1 VRFFG
6 FELTRK
12 KDGALSAVPSYG
24 AGRGGFFGIIR
35 ESFSGAWQRNVEV
48 DCQESILAFSAVY
61 GCVSLIA
68 DDVSKLRIKLVQSMG
83 AFWQEISSPAFSPV
97 LAKPNRYQTRIQ
109 FIKEWITMK
118 LLHGNA
124 YIYLER
130 DQRQVVIAMYV
141 LDSRRV
147 KPLVSTDGS
156 VYYQVNRY
164 DLAGVADDQP
174 IVEASEIIHD
184 RMITLWHPLVG
195 VTPIYACGAA
205 ATQGSRIQANSAKFF
220 ENMSRP
226 SGQLTAPGEI
236 SEPTAERLKK
246 EFEGRFGGENVGRI
260 FVGGDGLKFEPITI
274 PANDAQLIEQL
285 RWTVED
291 VCRCFHV
298 PLHKL
303 QSGAN
308 PTFNNVSA
316 MNQDYYTQCLQIHI
330 ESIELLLDEALGL
343 PAKNYGTELDLDG
356 LLRMDPAGR
365 ALTYKDAIGAGY
377 LRPNEARA
385 KEDLPPIDGGD
396 EAWMQQ
402 QNWPIS
408 QLARRSDAALEA
420 PKPTP
425 AAATPDSAPAQLPPP
440 PAKELDAERAL
451 KALIAKFNEASIEE
465 LVDA

>member
-6 FELTRK
+6 FEVTRK
-12 KDGALSAVPSYG
+12 KAGVLSAVPSYG
-24 AGRGGFFGIIR
+24 ADRRGFMGIIS
-35 ESFSGAWQRNVEV
+35 EAFAGAWQRNVVV
-48 DCQESILAFSAVY
+48 DCQENILAFSAVY

-68 DDVSKLRIKLVQSMG
+68 DDVSKLRIKLVKSMG
-83 AFWQEISSPAFSPV
+83 DYWQEIRVPAFSPV
-97 LAKPNRYQTRIQ
+97 LTKPNRYQTRIQ

-130 DQRQVVIAMYV
+130 DGRQGVIAMYV

-147 KPLVSTDGS
+147 KPLVSEDGS
-156 VYYQVNRY
+156 VYYQLNQY
-164 DLAGVADDQP
+164 ALAGVADNQP
-174 IVEASEIIHD
+174 IVAASEIIHD
-184 RMITLWHPLVG
+184 RMITFWHPLVG

-236 SEPTAERLKK
+236 SESTAERLKR
-246 EFEGRFGGENVGRI
+246 EFENRFGGDNVGRI

-316 MNQDYYTQCLQIHI
+316 MNQDYYTQCLQTHI
-330 ESIELLLDEALGL
+330 ESVELLLDEALGL
-343 PAKNYGTELDLDG
+343 PALNYGTELDLDG

-365 ALTYKDAIGAGY
+365 ALQYKDAIGAGY
-377 LRPNEARA
+377 MRPNEARA
-385 KEDLPPIDGGD
+385 KEDLPPVRGGD
-396 EAWMQQ
+396 EVWMQQ

-408 QLARRSDAALEA
+408 QLAKRSDAALEA
-420 PKPTP
+420 PKPAP
-425 AAATPDSAPAQLPPP
+425 AASPPAADVPALPPP
-440 PAKELDAERAL
+440 KSADLTVEEVSDLIVAL
-451 KALIAKFNEASIEE
+451 KTVNLMEVAIA
-465 LVDA
+465 